1 MAILYDWVS
10 VKRENVGLYGKLFTI
25 YTNELKYQE
34 KSLSKLVSPKF
45 AFVHVSILLTQEIK
59 KYWVYLYKQCLNF

>member
-10 VKRENVGLYGKLFTI
+10 VKRENVGLHGKLFTI

-34 KSLSKLVSPKF
+34 KSLISFSKVCFCTCKHPINTRNKE
-45 AFVHVSILLTQEIK
+45 ILGL
-59 KYWVYLYKQCLNF
+59 FM